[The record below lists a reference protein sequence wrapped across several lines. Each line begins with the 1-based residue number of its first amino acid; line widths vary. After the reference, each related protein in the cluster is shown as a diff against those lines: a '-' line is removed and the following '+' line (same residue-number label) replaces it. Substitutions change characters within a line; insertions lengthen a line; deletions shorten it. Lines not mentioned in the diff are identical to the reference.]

1 VDTNYDALGR
11 VYTVSNPYASTSDPT
26 YGLTTYGYD
35 ALNRATSVEAP
46 DGSTTSTTYTGNC
59 STAKDPALKQRT
71 LCSDG
76 LGRVNSVTEDP
87 TGLDYQTTYSYDA
100 LDNLKLVTQ
109 GGQTRTYAYD
119 MLSRLTSAKGP
130 EASVGTTQC
139 ATTYGY
145 DANGNLT
152 SKVAPL
158 ANQITSCTNTLTT
171 TYAYDALNELLS
183 KTYSDGTPPAT
194 FSYGQTSV
202 TIGSW
207 SSGTLNYPLGRMTE
221 AATTSGGS
229 VQTAVVYSYDPKG
242 RTKDFWQCNPSNCG
256 ASSIW
261 STQYN
266 YDQAGDIT
274 SWVHPGGFT
283 LTNTVN
289 AAQQVTAIQSSWVDS
304 NHPQYLAQSISY
316 TPWGAVSQ
324 LANGCAGSSCTNAQE
339 TYAYNKQ
346 LQPAIIELGTT
357 SNATADYCLVYNY
370 YGTSPTSCALPSPGT
385 NNNGNV
391 MGYWYQD
398 SVNSSFSH
406 TASYTYDGVKRLAT
420 AVATGNAT
428 YNLTFKY
435 DAYGNMT
442 CVTNAQT
449 NGPCPNWAYNTSTNQ
464 LSTSG
469 FSYDAAGNL
478 TKDSSNPTAHTYQW
492 DAEGRV
498 ASVDSGSTWGFTYNA
513 LADRAQWAYTG
524 GADQHLFD
532 PAGTWLGNAGSYSLV
547 GLGGQYLAL
556 YLGGDTLFNH
566 INALGSASM
575 RTNHSGAEAEDI
587 LFYPWGD
594 VWGLQ
599 GSGGYNFAEMPYNDT
614 NTNTNLATFRLQSP
628 GLGRWLSPDPLGG
641 RITNPQSLNRYA
653 YGLNNPTTLVDPLGL
668 GPCGPMSA
676 QIAKSTGKT
685 ADCVGD
691 PSSSGGGGSCDPLN
705 DPDCPGPYPCDPTI
719 DPDCD
724 PWGGGGG
731 DSGGEPPSG
740 GSTGSSAGGTGQAGE
755 AWLGYPCNVNL
766 GYLINQITI
775 GLTGLFGN
783 AGKGQITRVGVQGGA
798 EVFSVPNITPTK
810 DFETDWPKLN
820 IPGTMP
826 GKYQIYYPV
835 PDKGVGGT
843 NGVGDVLHVE
853 FDTVTDGAG
862 RVTQIKGVT
871 AHFDISNPMKGHGL
885 GLPGHLLFDW
895 GFARISQALCGGGP
909 VKFE

>member
-1 VDTNYDALGR
+1 
-11 VYTVSNPYASTSDPT
+11 
-26 YGLTTYGYD
+26 
-35 ALNRATSVEAP
+35 
-46 DGSTTSTTYTGNC
+46 
-59 STAKDPALKQRT
+59 
-71 LCSDG
+71 
-76 LGRVNSVTEDP
+76 
-87 TGLDYQTTYSYDA
+87 
-100 LDNLKLVTQ
+100 
-109 GGQTRTYAYD
+109 
-119 MLSRLTSAKGP
+119 M
-130 EASVGTTQC
+130 
-139 ATTYGY
+139 
-145 DANGNLT
+145 
-152 SKVAPL
+152 
-158 ANQITSCTNTLTT
+158 
-171 TYAYDALNELLS
+171 
-183 KTYSDGTPPAT
+183 
-194 FSYGQTSV
+194 
-202 TIGSW
+202 
-207 SSGTLNYPLGRMTE
+207 
-221 AATTSGGS
+221 
-229 VQTAVVYSYDPKG
+229 VYSYDPMG

-705 DPDCPGPYPCDPTI
+705 DPTCPCDPNDPNCSYPCIPEI
-719 DPDCD
+719 DPFCNA
-724 PWGGGGG
+724 PTGGGGG
-731 DSGGEPPSG
+731 GGPG
-740 GSTGSSAGGTGQAGE
+740 GGGGGGTPP
-755 AWLGYPCNVNL
+755 LG
-766 GYLINQITI
+766 GM
-775 GLTGLFGN
+775 GN
-783 AGKGQITRVGVQGGA
+783 AGFGGLITCTQVTVVVNGVPYPSGPLQCTLNLPPWLLPFLQRPWVLSWIVPVVQIIPDVGVGPAGSFA
-798 EVFSVPNITPTK
+798 FNPSTHTACAS
-810 DFETDWPKLN
+810 L
-820 IPGTMP
+820 
-826 GKYQIYYPV
+826 
-835 PDKGVGGT
+835 GVGASAGRNVAAGPILEAKSL
-843 NGVGDVLHVE
+843 NGVPLSPKG
-853 FDTVTDGAG
+853 
-862 RVTQIKGVT
+862 VTQILRGWSTSAGYNDVSGAGLSGIVNGAGWAVGPT
-871 AHFDISNPMKGHGL
+871 FGIPGGSLAVANSACISL
-885 GLPGHLLFDW
+885 Y
-895 GFARISQALCGGGP
+895 
-909 VKFE
+909 